1 MHDTPGARRV
11 WTATDAGLLTTAVLW
26 GINYS
31 VIKVVLRKM
40 PPLAFSALRM
50 LIACGVFLA
59 AIAVSRWLRL
69 HARGLREQV
78 VRVTPGGQD
87 SLAIFRTSS
96 LTGRDWWRLCLLGLV
111 GHAGY
116 QVLFIEGLART
127 SVANASLII
136 GCVPIF
142 VALAS
147 AALGQERLGPAH
159 WIGAALSLTGVYLV
173 VGGAGLVGAA
183 ATPSVNAGASTS
195 AALAAGASV
204 KASAVEAVNTV
215 NAMSASA
222 GGAVLAGHAGDLLI
236 LASAWCWAAYT
247 LLGRPLLR
255 RHSPLTVTGYSMA
268 VGTVLYLPYSA
279 TSLARTPWQTL
290 GAGDW
295 SGLAFSALLALNVGY
310 VLWYAGVQRLGS
322 ARTAVYSNLV
332 PIAAL
337 IVATVWLREPL
348 GWVKLAGAA
357 AVIVGLALTRVRVR
371 PRAA

>member
-1 MHDTPGARRV
+1 MHETPGARRV

-26 GINYS
+26 GVNYS

-50 LIACGVFLA
+50 AIACTVFLA

-78 VRVTPGGQD
+78 VKVTPGGQD

-96 LTGRDWWRLCLLGLV
+96 LTGHDWWRLVLLGLV

-147 AALGQERLGPAH
+147 AAIGQERLGPAH
-159 WIGAALSLTGVYLV
+159 WIGTALSLTGVYLV
-173 VGGAGLVGAA
+173 VGGAGLGIGAA
-183 ATPSVNAGASTS
+183 QAGAGSGAHANAGVS
-195 AALAAGASV
+195 ADAF
-204 KASAVEAVNTV
+204 
-215 NAMSASA
+215 
-222 GGAVLAGHAGDLLI
+222 AGHVGDLLI

-268 VGTVLYLPYSA
+268 AGTVMYLPYSA
-279 TSLARTPWQTL
+279 TSLARTPWQTID
-290 GAGDW
+290 AGDW
-295 SGLAFSALLALNVGY
+295 SGVAFSALLALNVGY

-337 IVATVWLREPL
+337 LVATVWLREPL
-348 GWVKLAGAA
+348 GWVKLSGAA
-357 AVIVGLALTRVRVR
+357 AVIAGLALTRLK
-371 PRAA
+371 PSKA